1 MIGAMAMPAN
11 FQYKDVFI
19 KGYPQHERYD
29 SFRLKHPTM
38 DYGRRAKIFSP
49 FDALKGFSEAVA
61 AKEIMYEFKR
71 ELGEEEV
78 EELSRKLNIL
88 HNLTYNGRMA
98 RAKRIVVTVTYYVPC
113 TDKNH
118 EAFGYRGQYINLTG
132 VCWRVDSE
140 VTHTIT
146 VGNTTLRIADITDI
160 QSESQVDGESIF
172 DYGWEAVS

>member
-11 FQYKDVFI
+11 FQYRDVFI
-19 KGYPQHERYD
+19 KGYPQHERFD
-29 SFRLKHPTM
+29 SFRLKHPAM

-61 AKEIMYEFKR
+61 AKEVMYEFKR
-71 ELGEEEV
+71 ELGEEDM

-98 RAKRIVVTVTYYVPC
+98 RANRIIVTVTYFVPC
-113 TDKNH
+113 ADKDH
-118 EAFGYRGQYINLTG
+118 EAFGYRGQYVHLTG
-132 VCWRVDSE
+132 VCWKVDSE
-140 VTHTIT
+140 VTRTIT
-146 VGNTTLRIADITDI
+146 VGSTTLRIADVEDI
-160 QSESQVDGESIF
+160 QSEQEINGEGIF